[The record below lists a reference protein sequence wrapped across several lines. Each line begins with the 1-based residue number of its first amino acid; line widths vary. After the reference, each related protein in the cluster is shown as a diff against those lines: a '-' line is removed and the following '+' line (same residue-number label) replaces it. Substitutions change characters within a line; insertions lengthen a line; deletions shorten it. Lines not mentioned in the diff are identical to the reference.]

1 MSNTNGVI
9 AAPVS
14 IYDVQHVLGQGSND
28 LATLCVSTAINRW
41 ARYKPERWAG
51 TTAADK
57 LKGWPQPMSYA
68 ARKINN
74 FSLEVPYLIT
84 DQNKGWVHDVMAKRA
99 YDIVYRI
106 RHSTESK
113 SEDEL
118 AWQYLRP
125 RGDRRTAQQ
134 EPSAEFYRLSDFARL
149 PNDTTDEYNGKTY
162 AKGYNH
168 AARVP
173 FASWMDMTG
182 ATEKE
187 RGLDIYY
194 EFNKEVTD
202 YITIL
207 FQNSIGN
214 DLHLNDFISFSTPT
228 GYAWRPVLQVFNM
241 NMVGTEDRWYNRTT
255 PNLQVVGNAITDE
268 ESAVWRVQL
277 PLSNFP
283 DNAAV
288 FYHLCIGIGL
298 TNDAGQFYGGDDL
311 FLLPFTDEQDT
322 SGLFPFYYMFAVSS
336 HNAQTLNVT
345 GLSFYNGNTWITCTG
360 APYFDAALGNATR
373 LLRITMNITRLTEML
388 YFIGENGEGNVPSGG
403 RAIQIQA
410 REMIGG
416 VETTKYMVPQTA
428 SWQNPAEGYI
438 EIPAGTT
445 SQTYDIHANIYSSV
459 IPVGG
464 YAEYHLWVKV
474 GSSDWDEIGYFSIHR
489 TS

>member
-51 TTAADK
+51 TTAAQK
-57 LKGWPQPMSYA
+57 LLGWPQPMSYA
-68 ARKINN
+68 SRKINN
-74 FSLEVPYLIT
+74 FSLDVPYLIT
-84 DQNKGWVHDVMAKRA
+84 DQNKGWIHDVMAKRA

-106 RHSTESK
+106 RHSTESV
-113 SEDEL
+113 SEDQL
-118 AWQYLRP
+118 AWQYLKP
-125 RGDRRTAQQ
+125 RGNRRTAQQ
-134 EPSAEFYRLSDFARL
+134 EPSAEFFRLSDFARL
-149 PNDTTDEYNGKTY
+149 PNDTTDKYNGTTY

-173 FASWMDMTG
+173 FVSWMDMTG
-182 ATEKE
+182 AKEKTK
-187 RGLDIYY
+187 GLEIYY

-207 FQNSIGN
+207 FQNSIGD
-214 DLHLNDFISFSTPT
+214 DLHLNDFISFNTPS
-228 GYAWRPVLQVFNM
+228 GYDWRPVLQVFYM
-241 NMVGTEDRWYNRTT
+241 NMYGTEDRWYNRTS
-255 PNLQVVGNAITDE
+255 PNIQVVGNAITDSQ
-268 ESAVWRVQL
+268 SAVWRVQL
-277 PLSNFP
+277 PLSSFP
-283 DNAAV
+283 DDAAT
-288 FYHLCIGIGL
+288 FYHLCVGIGL
-298 TNDAGQFYGGDDL
+298 TNSAGQFYGGNDL
-311 FLLPFTDEQDT
+311 FLLPFTDEQDI
-322 SGLFPFYYMFAVSS
+322 SGLFPFYYMFCVTS

-345 GLSFYNGNTWITCTG
+345 GMSFNNGNTWVTCTG
-360 APYFDAALGNATR
+360 APYFDAALGNFSRALR
-373 LLRITMNITRLTEML
+373 LTMNITRLTEKL

-416 VETTKYMVPQTA
+416 VETSQIMKPQTA
-428 SWQNPAEGYI
+428 SWSNPAEGYI

-445 SQTYDIHANIYSSV
+445 SQTYDIHANIWTGV
-459 IPVGG
+459 VPAGG
-464 YAEYHLWVKV
+464 YAEYHLWVKL
-474 GSSDWDEIGYFSIHR
+474 GTSDWDEIGYFSIHR

>member
-51 TTAADK
+51 TTAAQK
-57 LKGWPQPMSYA
+57 QKGVPNPIDYA
-68 ARKINN
+68 TRKFNN
-74 FSLEVPYLIT
+74 FSLEVPFCYY
-84 DQNKGWVHDVMAKRA
+84 DQHKGWKLNVMAKRV
-99 YDIVYRI
+99 YDIINSVKYD
-106 RHSTESK
+106 TETK
-113 SEDEL
+113 SEDQL
-118 AWQYLRP
+118 AWQYLKP
-125 RGDRRTAQQ
+125 RGNYSQALK
-134 EPSAEFYRLSDFARL
+134 EFFRLSDFARL
-149 PNDTTDEYNGKTY
+149 PNDTTDEDYYGTTL

-182 ATEKE
+182 VTEKPV
-187 RGLDIYY
+187 GLEICY
-194 EFNKEVTD
+194 EFNKEVTN

-207 FQNSIGN
+207 FQNSIGD
-214 DLHLNDFISFSTPT
+214 DLHLNDFISFDTPV
-228 GYAWRPVLQVFNM
+228 GYAWRPVLQVFN
-241 NMVGTEDRWYNRTT
+241 NDGTPAWQNRTS
-255 PNLQVVGNAITDE
+255 PDLQVIGSPITDSQ
-268 ESAVWRVQL
+268 SAVWRVQL

-283 DNAAV
+283 DNAAIY
-288 FYHLCIGIGL
+288 YHLCVGIGL
-298 TNDAGQFYGGDDL
+298 TNSSGSFYDGDNNL
-311 FLLPFTDEQDT
+311 FLLPFTDEQET
-322 SGLFPFYYMFAVSS
+322 SGLYPFYYMFAVSS

-345 GLSFYNGNTWITCTG
+345 GMSFFNGNAWITCTG
-360 APYFDAALGNATR
+360 APYFDAAVGNVSR
-373 LLRITMNITRLTEML
+373 LLRLTMNITRLGEKL
-388 YFIGENGEGNVPSGG
+388 YFIGENGDQYVPTGG
-403 RAIQIQA
+403 RAIKIQA

-438 EIPAGTT
+438 EIPADTT
-445 SQTYDIHANIYSSV
+445 TVHNYDIYANIWTGV
-459 IPVGG
+459 VPVGG

>member
-14 IYDVQHVLGQGSND
+14 IYDVQDVLGQGSND
-28 LATLCVSTAINRW
+28 LATLCASTVINRW

-51 TTAADK
+51 TTAAQK
-57 LKGWPQPMSYA
+57 QKGIPQPIDYA
-68 ARKINN
+68 TRKINN

-84 DQNKGWVHDVMAKRA
+84 DQNKGWTHDVMAKRA

-106 RHSTESK
+106 KHSTESK
-113 SEDEL
+113 SEDQL
-118 AWQYLRP
+118 AWQYLKP
-125 RGDRRTAQQ
+125 RGNYSQALN
-134 EPSAEFYRLSDFARL
+134 EFFRLSDFARL
-149 PNDTTDEYNGKTY
+149 PNDTTDAYYGTTY

-173 FASWMDMTG
+173 FQSWMDMTG

-207 FQNSIGN
+207 FQNSIGD
-214 DLHLNDFISFSTPT
+214 DLHLNDFISFSNPS
-228 GYAWRPVLQVFNM
+228 GYAWRPVIQIFNM

-255 PNLQVVGNAITDE
+255 PNLQVVGSAITDE
-268 ESAVWRVQL
+268 QSAVWRVQL
-277 PLSNFP
+277 PLSSFP
-283 DNAAV
+283 NNAAT
-288 FYHLCIGIGL
+288 FYHMCVGIGL

-311 FLLPFTDEQDT
+311 FLLPFTDEQDDL
-322 SGLFPFYYMFAVSS
+322 GLFPFYYMFAVTS
-336 HNAQTLNVT
+336 HNAQKLNVT
-345 GLSFYNGNTWITCTG
+345 GLSFYNGNAWITCTG
-360 APYFDAALGNATR
+360 APYFDAAVGNASR
-373 LLRITMNITRLTEML
+373 LLRITMNITRLTEKL

-416 VETTKYMVPQTA
+416 VETTKYMVPQTS
-428 SWQNPAEGYI
+428 SWQNPADGYI

-445 SQTYDIHANIYSSV
+445 SQTYDIHANIYSGN
-459 IPVGG
+459 IPAGG

-474 GSSDWDEIGYFSIHR
+474 GSSDWDNIGYFSIHR

>member
-28 LATLCVSTAINRW
+28 LATLCASTAINRW

-51 TTAADK
+51 TTAAQK
-57 LKGWPQPMSYA
+57 QKGIPQPIDYA
-68 ARKINN
+68 TRKINN

-84 DQNKGWVHDVMAKRA
+84 DQNKGWTHDVMAKRA

-106 RHSTESK
+106 KHSTESK
-113 SEDEL
+113 SEDQL
-118 AWQYLRP
+118 AWQYLKP
-125 RGDRRTAQQ
+125 RGNYSQALN
-134 EPSAEFYRLSDFARL
+134 EFFRLSDFARL
-149 PNDTTDEYNGKTY
+149 PNDTTDSYYGTTY

-173 FASWMDMTG
+173 FQSWMDMTG
-182 ATEKE
+182 ATEKT

-207 FQNSIGN
+207 FQNSIGD
-214 DLHLNDFISFSTPT
+214 DLHLNDFISFSTPS
-228 GYAWRPVLQVFNM
+228 GYAWRPVIQIFDMDV
-241 NMVGTEDRWYNRTT
+241 VGTEDRWYNRTT
-255 PNLQVVGNAITDE
+255 PSLQVVGSAITDE
-268 ESAVWRVQL
+268 QSAVWRVQL

-283 DNAAV
+283 NNAAT
-288 FYHLCIGIGL
+288 FYHMCIGIGL
-298 TNDAGQFYGGDDL
+298 TNSSGQFYGGDDL
-311 FLLPFTDEQDT
+311 FLLPFTDEQDDL
-322 SGLFPFYYMFAVSS
+322 GLFPFYYMFTVTS
-336 HNAQTLNVT
+336 HNAQKLNVT

-360 APYFDAALGNATR
+360 APYFDAAVGNASR
-373 LLRITMNITRLTEML
+373 LLRITMNITLLTEKL

-428 SWQNPAEGYI
+428 SWQNPADGYI

-445 SQTYDIHANIYSSV
+445 SQTYDIHANIYSGN

-474 GSSDWDEIGYFSIHR
+474 GSSDWDNIGYFSIHR

>member
-14 IYDVQHVLGQGSND
+14 IYDVQHVLSQSSND

-51 TTAADK
+51 TTAAQK
-57 LKGWPQPMSYA
+57 LLGWPQPMSYS

-74 FSLEVPYLIT
+74 FSLDVPYLIT
-84 DQNKGWVHDVMAKRA
+84 DQNKGWTHDVMAKRV
-99 YDIVYRI
+99 YDIINRVS
-106 RHSTESK
+106 HTQGAP
-113 SEDEL
+113 SEDQL
-118 AWQYLRP
+118 AWQYLKP
-125 RGDRRTAQQ
+125 RGNRRTAQQ
-134 EPSAEFYRLSDFARL
+134 EPSAEFFRLSDFARL
-149 PNDTTDEYNGKTY
+149 PNDTTDKYNGTTY

-173 FASWMDMTG
+173 FVSWMDMTG
-182 ATEKE
+182 AKEKTK
-187 RGLDIYY
+187 GLEIYY

-207 FQNSIGN
+207 FQNSIGD
-214 DLHLNDFISFSTPT
+214 DLHLNDFISFSTPS
-228 GYAWRPVLQVFNM
+228 GYAWRPVIQIFNM

-255 PNLQVVGNAITDE
+255 PNLQVVGSAITDE
-268 ESAVWRVQL
+268 QSAVWRVQL
-277 PLSNFP
+277 PLSSFP
-283 DNAAV
+283 NNAAT
-288 FYHLCIGIGL
+288 FYHMCVGIGL

-311 FLLPFTDEQDT
+311 FLLPFTDEQDDL
-322 SGLFPFYYMFAVSS
+322 GLFPFYYMFAVTS
-336 HNAQTLNVT
+336 HNAQKLNVT
-345 GLSFYNGNTWITCTG
+345 GLSFYNGNAWITCTG
-360 APYFDAALGNATR
+360 APYFGAAVGNASR
-373 LLRITMNITRLTEML
+373 LLRITMNITRLTEKL
-388 YFIGENGEGNVPSGG
+388 YFIGENGDQYVPTGG
-403 RAIQIQA
+403 RAIKIQA

-428 SWQNPAEGYI
+428 SWQNPADGYI

-445 SQTYDIHANIYSSV
+445 SQTYDIHANIYSGN
-459 IPVGG
+459 IPAGG

-474 GSSDWDEIGYFSIHR
+474 GSSDWDNIGYFSIHR